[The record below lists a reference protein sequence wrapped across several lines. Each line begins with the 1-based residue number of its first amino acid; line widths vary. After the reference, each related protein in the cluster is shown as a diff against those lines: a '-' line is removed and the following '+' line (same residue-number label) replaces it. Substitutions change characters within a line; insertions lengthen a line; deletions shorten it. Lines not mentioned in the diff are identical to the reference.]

1 MKTKTVIFFIILL
14 FSKLYAENQKTF
26 LHFDGREGEI
36 INAISDGVI
45 KDLGFDEE
53 KGMFVTVNYEELGMS
68 VTYCNLKSFFVKR
81 RQHIKKG
88 EKIATI
94 GMTGNVANAGVNLSI
109 EIDDNIFRNYSPQ
122 KIYKNR
128 HYPLFKEIQM

>member
-1 MKTKTVIFFIILL
+1 MKTKTIIFFIILL

-26 LHFDGREGEI
+26 FHFDGREGEI

-94 GMTGNVANAGVNLSI
+94 GMTGNVVNAGVNLSI
-109 EIDDNIFRNYSPQ
+109 EIDDNIF
-122 KIYKNR
+122 
-128 HYPLFKEIQM
+128 LFSR

>member
-1 MKTKTVIFFIILL
+1 MKTKTIIFFIILL

-26 LHFDGREGEI
+26 LHFYGREGEI

-68 VTYCNLKSFFVKR
+68 VTYCNLKSFFVKK

-94 GMTGNVANAGVNLSI
+94 GMTGNVVNAGVNLSI
-109 EIDDNIFRNYSPQ
+109 EIDDNIF
-122 KIYKNR
+122 
-128 HYPLFKEIQM
+128 LFSR

>member
-53 KGMFVTVNYEELGMS
+53 KGMFVTVNYEELGI
-68 VTYCNLKSFFVKR
+68 VPPKVNLDKFIKANKVVK
-81 RQHIKKG
+81 
-88 EKIATI
+88 
-94 GMTGNVANAGVNLSI
+94 MTGVVIDFSSIPVA
-109 EIDDNIFRNYSPQ
+109 
-122 KIYKNR
+122 
-128 HYPLFKEIQM
+128 

>member
-68 VTYCNLKSFFVKR
+68 VTYCNLKSFFVK
-81 RQHIKKG
+81 K
-88 EKIATI
+88 
-94 GMTGNVANAGVNLSI
+94 
-109 EIDDNIFRNYSPQ
+109 DNISKREKRLQ
-122 KIYKNR
+122 
-128 HYPLFKEIQM
+128 Q